1 MEKDFDSKL
10 VLQGNGANVSR
21 SKSFSF
27 KAPQESFTSH
37 DFEFG
42 KIYGVGSYSKVSNFL
57 TISSFFHSPIRQ
69 CGFDS

>member
-1 MEKDFDSKL
+1 MEKEFDSKL
-10 VLQGNGANVSR
+10 VLQGNSSNGANVSR

-27 KAPQESFTSH
+27 KAPQENFTSH

-42 KIYGVGSYSKVSNFL
+42 KIYGVGSYSKVSIFI
-57 TISSFFHSPIRQ
+57 TIFY